1 MPNVD
6 LNINSA
12 GFSILSSELEN
23 AQLDHDVVGRH
34 GTKLLQKKNTSGTD
48 REPLGC
54 IDPNAHNSIRS
65 NCGGK
70 NPVREKKSEVRK
82 QRTLRTASPPPSLFA
97 GSTSDEI
104 KLSSSEESSILDNE
118 ISESK
123 LDSAEEEENIHTIG
137 LVHAKPVI
145 DPDDSLEYEN
155 ELKMLEEFYQGK
167 AHEMAKAINSSSL
180 HVQPVYREGEFHVN
194 DEFSD
199 EINDGEK
206 EEYELSNSSEVIY
219 RHEKH
224 DSELSSNN

>member
-6 LNINSA
+6 SNINSA

-34 GTKLLQKKNTSGTD
+34 GTKLLQKKNTSGTE
-48 REPLGC
+48 RAPLGC
-54 IDPNAHNSIRS
+54 IDPNAHNSMRS

-70 NPVREKKSEVRK
+70 NPVREKKSGVKK
-82 QRTLRTASPPPSLFA
+82 QRILRTASPPPSLLA
-97 GSTSDEI
+97 GSTSDET
-104 KLSSSEESSILDNE
+104 KLASSEESLMLNNE

-123 LDSAEEEENIHTIG
+123 LHSGEEEENIHTIG
-137 LVHAKPVI
+137 LVQAKPVI

-167 AHEMAKAINSSSL
+167 AHEMAKANNGSTL
-180 HVQPVYREGEFHVN
+180 NVQPVSSEGEYHVN

-206 EEYELSNSSEVIY
+206 DEYELGNSSEAIY
-219 RHEKH
+219 RHEND
-224 DSELSSNN
+224 DSKLSSEN